1 MQDNHNPQGLMMF
14 LLMLVGNILFFIYIS
29 FIHEGIPNAG
39 ISQTVPKAQMMEK
52 K

>member
-29 FIHEGIPNAG
+29 FIHEGIPNSG
-39 ISQTVPKAQMMEK
+39 ISQTVPKAQLEK